1 MATIDIQAII
11 DEWGARYTPEGQ
23 TTQDI
28 KRQLF
33 APSET
38 EAFFRTVPNDGD
50 YFKSSFATINEVTQ
64 AFSIPFVDKGT
75 LTFKPWETKL
85 GEYKVDQNFVPDRFR
100 NSWLGFLA
108 NIKEVDRSKWPIL
121 IWYVQQMLIPKI
133 NEEQEEEQAYWGWQ
147 LTGYDPATPVVDG
160 ATYVREFTAESAVTP
175 ANAAVDG
182 IHTQIAKMRTQSRCV
197 VNNSGAW
204 STTPETFVTEV
215 EEWMQAIDPKLR
227 RKLDFVFMSEDLK
240 NRYSDGR
247 RIKYNMN
254 YAQVA
259 DLMAIDKTNAKVQAL
274 HSMAGAGDHVWAT
287 PAENRV
293 RPIAKDSN
301 GMFDMQKADRAVKM
315 LNDWKKVLTFEV
327 TEFVV
332 TNDQGGVITAGII
345 TERYS

>member
-1 MATIDIQAII
+1 MATINIQAII

-28 KRQLF
+28 KKQLF

-38 EAFFRTVPNDGD
+38 EAFFRTLPNDGD
-50 YFKSSFATINEVTQ
+50 YFKSSLSTIDEVTQ

-85 GEYKVDQNFVPDRFR
+85 GEYKVDQNFVPDAFR

-108 NIKEVDRSKWPIL
+108 NIPEVDRSKWPIL
-121 IWYVQQMLIPKI
+121 EWYVREMLLPKI

-147 LTGYDPATPVVDG
+147 VTGYDATPEVVG
-160 ATYVREFTAESAVTP
+160 TTYVRELASASAASP

-182 IHTQIAKMRTQSRCV
+182 IHTQIAKMRTASRCV

-215 EEWMQAIDPKLR
+215 EDWMQAIDPKLR
-227 RKLDFVFMSEDLK
+227 RKLDYVFMSEDLK
-240 NRYSDGR
+240 NRYQDGR

-254 YAQVA
+254 YAQVS
-259 DLMAIDKTNAKVQAL
+259 DLLGIDKTTAQVQSL
-274 HSMAGAGDHVWAT
+274 HSMAGAGDHVWTT
-287 PAENRV
+287 PAINRV

-327 TEFVV
+327 PEFVV

-345 TERYS
+345 TARY